1 MSSGFQYPF
10 AFGFHEDFDFASFLP
25 GAANASLV
33 SYLQQF
39 AASRDPFCVV
49 WGQSGS
55 GKTHLLQALCQ
66 SEPCALY
73 LPLRQLR
80 DYGPEVLD
88 GLTGHPLLVLD
99 DLDLVIGQPAWEER
113 LFAICNAALNGNSK
127 VCCSSSVAPASLH
140 FSLADLRSRLQLAV
154 TFEVQPADESTRRTL
169 LQQLARRRGMELKSD
184 VADYLLNRHQRDL
197 PALLAVLEQLDRSSL
212 AEQRR
217 LTIPF
222 IKDQLGW

>member
-1 MSSGFQYPF
+1 MGFQYPF
-10 AFGFHEDFDFASFLP
+10 AFGFHEDYDFSSFLP
-25 GAANASLV
+25 GTGNAQLLA
-33 SYLQQF
+33 YLHGF
-39 AASRDPFCVV
+39 SKGADPFCVL
-49 WGQSGS
+49 WGQSCS

-66 SEPCALY
+66 AESQALY

-80 DYGPEVLD
+80 DYGPEVLE
-88 GLTGHPLLVLD
+88 GLAGHPLLVLD
-99 DLDLVIGQPAWEER
+99 DLDAVVGQGAWEER
-113 LFAICNAALNGNSK
+113 LFQLCNTALNERGK
-127 VCCSSSVAPASLH
+127 LCCSSTIAPAALH

-154 TFEVQPADESTRRTL
+154 TFEVQPADDVTRAVL

-197 PALLAVLEQLDRSSL
+197 PALLAVLDRLDRSSL

-222 IKDQLGW
+222 IKEQLGW